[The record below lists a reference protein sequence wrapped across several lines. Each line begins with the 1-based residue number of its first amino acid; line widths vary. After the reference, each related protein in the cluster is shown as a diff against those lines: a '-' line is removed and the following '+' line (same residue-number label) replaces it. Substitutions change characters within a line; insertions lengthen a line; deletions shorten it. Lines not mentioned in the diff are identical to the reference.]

1 MSMSKILDEVF
12 DTFTLWNVKNV
23 KQLKCWIEDNSDWFM
38 KVFNELWVQQ
48 DLSIKVC
55 NLFDKLFSNQV
66 WKTHYE
72 ELERAKQQS
81 DKVNLWIQD
90 KN

>member
-23 KQLKCWIEDNSDWFM
+23 KQLKCWIEDDSDWFM

-48 DLSIKVC
+48 DLSMKVC

-66 WKTHYE
+66 
-72 ELERAKQQS
+72 
-81 DKVNLWIQD
+81 
-90 KN
+90 